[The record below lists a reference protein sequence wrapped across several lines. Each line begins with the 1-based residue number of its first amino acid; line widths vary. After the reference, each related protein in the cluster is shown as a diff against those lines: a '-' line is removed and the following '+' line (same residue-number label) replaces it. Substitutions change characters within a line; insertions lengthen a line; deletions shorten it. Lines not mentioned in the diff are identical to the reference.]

1 MIARLRGTVLELG
14 GGRLVVDCGG
24 VGYEVSVPESV
35 LVHASEGEFVDL
47 FTRQTFREDDTSLY
61 GFSSREQ
68 RRMFDML
75 RDVKGC
81 GAKLSLSLLSTLSEA
96 EIVAAIAAQDAKLLS
111 RAPGVGMRMAERIIV
126 ELKDKSQELHLQVS
140 SKNAATKA
148 KPADELTEAL
158 MALGYRRG
166 EVDAVVDAARAEG
179 EQVEDQIKAALKRLM
194 R

>member
-1 MIARLRGTVLELG
+1 VIARLRGTVLELG

-35 LVHASEGEFVDL
+35 LVHAREDGHIEL
-47 FTRQTFREDDTSLY
+47 FTRQTFREDDVSLY

-81 GAKLSLSLLSTLSEA
+81 GAKISLSLLSTLGEQD
-96 EIVAAIAAQDAKLLS
+96 IVAAIAAQDAKTLA
-111 RAPGVGMRMAERIIV
+111 RAPGVGVRMAERIIV
-126 ELKDKSQELHLQVS
+126 ELKDKSQELSLQVTTRG
-140 SKNAATKA
+140 ATVKA
-148 KPADELTEAL
+148 PPADELTEAL
-158 MALGYRRG
+158 MNLGYRRG
-166 EVDAVVDAARAEG
+166 EVDAVIDAVKAEAH
-179 EQVEDQIKAALKRLM
+179 ELEDQIKAALKRLM